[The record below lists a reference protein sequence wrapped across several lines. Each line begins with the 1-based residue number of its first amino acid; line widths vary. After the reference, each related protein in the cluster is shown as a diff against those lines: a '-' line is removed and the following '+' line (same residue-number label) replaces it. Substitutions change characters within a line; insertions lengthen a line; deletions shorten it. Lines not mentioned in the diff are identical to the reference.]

1 VGTYGFSKFLLF
13 CFILAKV
20 IKKRYKGFDMKA
32 YVVEK
37 TENKEFVFGVK
48 EIDMPTLEEDEVLIK
63 ATYSSLNFKDALSSI
78 GNPGVTRVFPHIT
91 GIDVVGVIFESNSDE
106 FAIGDEVL
114 ITGYDFGMNT
124 NGGHSEYVKAPA
136 AWVVKKP
143 ENISD
148 KEIMIYGTAG
158 LTAALSVNELLNN
171 GVTPTC
177 GEVLVT
183 GATGG
188 VGSIAVSILNKLGFD
203 VVAISGKKEKVD
215 YLKQLGAKEVI
226 LREEFDIENP
236 KPMVSERYAGVIDTV
251 GGNIL
256 AQALKAIKYDGV
268 ATCCGLTA
276 SFELNTN
283 VFPFILRGVRLI
295 GIDSVECKKSK
306 KIAAW
311 EKIADEFKIDSLN
324 HITTQITLEEISE
337 AYRKLLSGKAVGR
350 YLVKIGE

>member
-1 VGTYGFSKFLLF
+1 
-13 CFILAKV
+13 
-20 IKKRYKGFDMKA
+20 MKA

-37 TENKEFVFGVK
+37 TEDKEFIFGIK
-48 EIDMPTLEEDEVLIK
+48 EVDIPTIGEDEVLIK

-91 GIDVVGVIFESNSDE
+91 GIDVAGVIENSNSSE
-106 FAIGDEVL
+106 FKKGDEVL

-124 NGGHSEYVKAPA
+124 NGGHSEFVKAPA
-136 AWVVKKP
+136 SWVVKKP
-143 ENISD
+143 NNISD
-148 KEIMIYGTAG
+148 KELMIYGTAG
-158 LTAALSVNELLNN
+158 LTAALSVNELINN
-171 GVTPTC
+171 GVTPSK

-188 VGSIAVSILNKLGFD
+188 VGSIAVAILKKLGFE
-203 VVAISGKKEKVD
+203 VVAISGKKERED
-215 YLKQLGAKEVI
+215 YLKKLGAKEVI
-226 LREEFDIENP
+226 LRDEFDVENP
-236 KPMVSERYAGVIDTV
+236 KPMTAERFAGVIDTV

-268 ATCCGLTA
+268 ATCCGLTS

-295 GIDSVECKKSK
+295 GIDSVECKKTK

-311 EKIADEFKIDSLN
+311 EKIAYDYKIDSLN
-324 HITTQITLEEISE
+324 DITTEISMNEISE
-337 AYRKLLSGKAVGR
+337 AYKKLLSGKAVGR
-350 YLVKIGE
+350 YLVKISD